1 MRMRGKVLRDT
12 TSGPGLLIIEGQ
24 QYRFSLQGVWK
35 SETPPK
41 PGLVVD
47 VEIDDHGIVQSVTV
61 VPGSQLAQE
70 QAEAAIAR
78 TRPLPSRVGMST
90 LATTGALLAAWFFLT
105 AASIQVPFP
114 GKLEFT
120 FWQLL
125 GFLSAGNVPGLLD
138 GRGSSTGAGPYG
150 LVAIAAMTGPF
161 IYSFWKDRRTLLGG
175 VLPLLFMVIVGIAL
189 RSSIQT
195 ALGGVHAN
203 QAGDESMKSV
213 SIGIGT
219 YVSMIAGLY
228 LALISAKDFLAT
240 KVRATRAR
248 ESAQRKAA

>member
-1 MRMRGKVLRDT
+1 
-12 TSGPGLLIIEGQ
+12 
-24 QYRFSLQGVWK
+24 
-35 SETPPK
+35 
-41 PGLVVD
+41 
-47 VEIDDHGIVQSVTV
+47 
-61 VPGSQLAQE
+61 
-70 QAEAAIAR
+70 
-78 TRPLPSRVGMST
+78 MST

-138 GRGSSTGAGPYG
+138 GRGSTDTGLYG

-189 RSSIQT
+189 RSNIQT

-203 QAGDESMKSV
+203 QARDESMKAV

-219 YVSMIAGLY
+219 YVSVIAGLY

>member
-1 MRMRGKVLRDT
+1 MKKRGKVLRDT
-12 TSGPGLLIIEGQ
+12 TLGPGLLIVEGQ
-24 QYRFSLQGVWK
+24 QYRFTLQGVWK
-35 SETPPK
+35 STAPPK

-47 VEIDDHGIVQSVTV
+47 VEIDAQGAVHSVTA
-61 VPGSQLAQE
+61 VPGSQLARE
-70 QAEAAIAR
+70 QAEADVAR
-78 TRPLPSRVGMST
+78 RRPVLPRVGMPT
-90 LATTGALLAAWFFLT
+90 TATAGVLLAAWFFLT

-138 GRGSSTGAGPYG
+138 GRGSSTGTGLYG

-161 IYSFWKDRRTLLGG
+161 IYPFWKDRRTLLGG

-203 QAGDESMKSV
+203 QAGDESMKAV

-240 KVRATRAR
+240 KV
-248 ESAQRKAA
+248 

>member
-1 MRMRGKVLRDT
+1 MRKRGKVLRDT

-47 VEIDDHGIVQSVTV
+47 VEIDDQGIVQSVTV
-61 VPGSQLAQE
+61 VPASQFAQE

-78 TRPLPSRVGMST
+78 TRPRPSRVGMST

-138 GRGSSTGAGPYG
+138 GRGSTDTGLYG

-161 IYSFWKDRRTLLGG
+161 IYSFWKDRRALLGG
-175 VLPLLFMVIVGIAL
+175 ILPLLFMVIVGIAL
-189 RSSIQT
+189 RSNIQT

-203 QAGDESMKSV
+203 QARDESMKAV

-219 YVSMIAGLY
+219 YVSVIAGLY